1 MTFCFDNK
9 LFQRGQTWQ
18 ECLASWQTHRLT
30 FLDKIANAPQLTKT
44 SDQLAKLPPYT
55 RFAVYYSNYKLDTW
69 LSLPIIGGSLAA
81 FDHLEVRFHCAE
93 YFFPV
98 MGRTLGRKTPLLML
112 LDQQGTIRDQWGPR
126 PASVSKALEQMQNRA
141 ASDRDRWL
149 VHLDPTRFAALLDEE
164 LNQFLENCLQN
175 VDNSVS

>member
-30 FLDKIANAPQLTKT
+30 FLDKIAKAPKLTKT
-44 SDQLAKLPPYT
+44 SERLAHLPPQT
-55 RFAVYYSNYKLDTW
+55 RFSIYYSNYKLDTW
-69 LSLPIIGGSLAA
+69 LSLPIIGVTLAA
-81 FDHLEVRFHCAE
+81 FPLLEVRFHCAE
-93 YFFPV
+93 YFFPIL
-98 MGRTLGRKTPLLML
+98 GQTLGRQTPLLMM
-112 LDQQGTIRDQWGPR
+112 LDGQGRIARQWGPR

-164 LNQFLENCLQN
+164 LNQFLELCLQN
-175 VDNSVS
+175 ADSNAS